1 MNLAALIVSIVAIA
15 VSTWSVNHQR
25 LIYRWT
31 LDRYKVAMPKLWHV
45 RYHRSTAPVVLANAE
60 TAVNAVKIQI
70 AGIAG
75 DEQFRNW
82 LKKEIRRQRPGDGTS
97 A

>member
-1 MNLAALIVSIVAIA
+1 MALAALIAGIVANIVGA
-15 VSTWSVNHQR
+15 WSVNHQR
-25 LIYRWT
+25 LLWRWT
-31 LDRYKVAMPKLWHV
+31 RERYKVAMPKLWHV
-45 RYHRSTAPVVLANAE
+45 RYHQSREPVLLENAE

-82 LKKEIRRQRPGDGTS
+82 LKKEIRRQRPGDGPAS
-97 A
+97 